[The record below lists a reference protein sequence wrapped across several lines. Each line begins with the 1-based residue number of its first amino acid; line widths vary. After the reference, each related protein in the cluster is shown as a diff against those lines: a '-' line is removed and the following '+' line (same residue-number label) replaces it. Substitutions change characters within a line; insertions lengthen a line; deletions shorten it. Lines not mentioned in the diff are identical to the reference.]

1 MASFLSYDDPL
12 KTAKIRLSPKYIRPR
27 DLENMSE
34 KDLTGERK
42 TILLAEDDASMR
54 RYIEIILKNA
64 GFDVISEED
73 GLAAMQ
79 TAFNTSID
87 AVIADA
93 IMPNMTGYDLC
104 RMLRNNPDKNEV
116 PLIILSGLDS
126 MNKTGD
132 LADAY
137 IVKSETLKEDLIK
150 TLSNFFS

>member
-1 MASFLSYDDPL
+1 
-12 KTAKIRLSPKYIRPR
+12 
-27 DLENMSE
+27 MSE
-34 KDLTGERK
+34 KDLPHKRK
-42 TILLAEDDASMR
+42 TVLLAEDDASMR
-54 RYIEIILKNA
+54 RFLEIILKNA
-64 GFDVISEED
+64 GFEVIAEED

-104 RMLRNNPDKNEV
+104 RMLRNNPDKKDI
-116 PLIILSGLDS
+116 PLVILSGLDS
-126 MNKTGD
+126 TNEAN

-137 IVKSETLKEDLIK
+137 LVKGENLKEDLLK

>member
-1 MASFLSYDDPL
+1 MMTPQDGENPAFSEINPS
-12 KTAKIRLSPKYIRPR
+12 K

-42 TILLAEDDASMR
+42 TLLLAEDDASMR

-79 TAFNTSID
+79 TAFSTSID

-104 RMLRNNPDKNEV
+104 RMLRNNPDKKEV

-126 MNKTGD
+126 MNTTDD

-137 IVKSETLKEDLIK
+137 IVKGETLKDDLIK